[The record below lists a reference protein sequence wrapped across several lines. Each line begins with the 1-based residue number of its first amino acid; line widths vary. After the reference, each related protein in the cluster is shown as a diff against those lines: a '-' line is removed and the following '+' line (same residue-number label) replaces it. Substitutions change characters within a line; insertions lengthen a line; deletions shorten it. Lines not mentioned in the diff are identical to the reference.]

1 MSLGLTYRAQRII
14 RFPHKVL
21 IQPLEYKLGHSLKR
35 GRVGLA
41 GRIYRGLESS
51 GTRFSGMDFVGP
63 ERNPE
68 VGALGQG
75 FKAQDPGS
83 RALQRVSKLG
93 WDCSRQGSW
102 TPLGNRAESRM
113 PLQGSPRCW
122 RHERWTPPC
131 AVCSAQP
138 GAAAAAAPGS
148 AHARGTHC
156 RWEVGTVWV
165 APCPGTLP
173 VRPPTKAAL
182 SPSIPHPI
190 FHLRVSI
197 SLGSYWREGGTRYKD
212 CSSPTQP
219 LAYFSLEA
227 ARLKGLSF

>member
-14 RFPHKVL
+14 RFLHKVL

-35 GRVGLA
+35 GRVELA
-41 GRIYRGLESS
+41 GRIYRGVEFS

-63 ERNPE
+63 KRNPE

-75 FKAQDPGS
+75 FKAQNPGS

-93 WDCSRQGSW
+93 RDFSRLGSW
-102 TPLGNRAESRM
+102 TPLGKGCESRM

-122 RHERWTPPC
+122 LRERWTPPG

-156 RWEVGTVWV
+156 RREVGTVWL
-165 APCPGTLP
+165 APVPGTLP
-173 VRPPTKAAL
+173 VRPPTEAPL
-182 SPSIPHPI
+182 SPPISHSI
-190 FHLRVSI
+190 FHLTVSI

-227 ARLKGLSF
+227 ARRKGLSF

>member
-14 RFPHKVL
+14 RFLHKVL

-41 GRIYRGLESS
+41 GRIYKGVEFS

-63 ERNPE
+63 ERNPK

-75 FKAQDPGS
+75 FKAQDPGNG
-83 RALQRVSKLG
+83 ALQRVSKLG
-93 WDCSRQGSW
+93 RDCSRQGSW
-102 TPLGNRAESRM
+102 TPLGNRGESRM

-122 RHERWTPPC
+122 QCERWTPPC

-148 AHARGTHC
+148 AHARGTRC
-156 RWEVGTVWV
+156 RREVGTVRL
-165 APCPGTLP
+165 APCPWDTSRKAPHRSTFEPLNS
-173 VRPPTKAAL
+173 PPHL
-182 SPSIPHPI
+182 SP
-190 FHLRVSI
+190 
-197 SLGSYWREGGTRYKD
+197 
-212 CSSPTQP
+212 
-219 LAYFSLEA
+219 
-227 ARLKGLSF
+227 